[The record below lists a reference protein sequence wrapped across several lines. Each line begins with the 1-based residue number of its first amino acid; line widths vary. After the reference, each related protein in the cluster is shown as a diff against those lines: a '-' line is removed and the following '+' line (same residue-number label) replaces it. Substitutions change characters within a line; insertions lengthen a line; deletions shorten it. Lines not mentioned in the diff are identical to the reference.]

1 MNNEEMYLQC
11 QRCNAT
17 YDLVWVR
24 RREYIFPSTED
35 LSVWLQ
41 KHRHRNDLGDV
52 PYKLVYGFSPGT
64 KGKVYDLD

>member
-11 QRCNAT
+11 QKCNAT

-24 RREYIFPSTED
+24 RGEYIFPSTED

-41 KHRHRNDLGDV
+41 KHRHKTDLQYV
-52 PYKLVYGFSPGT
+52 PYKLVYGMSPET
-64 KGKVYDLD
+64 KGRTTDD